1 MKLVSR
7 MLGAAL
13 CAMGL
18 VGVSASAGA
27 GSSHHAP
34 PPKVYHGGGHHGG
47 HHGGGHHGGGRLI
60 TIGGPQ
66 INVGDVNVYSGGMSA
81 ASSVSISNA
90 SSNVTVYGGGGGSY
104 VNYTKV
110 PEYIE
115 GLEVVT
121 VTRGTGLDM
130 SAVRADC
137 VSPDGERMPAAR
149 TGRSGLIEAARARE
163 LFRCEAGLELH
174 AFIGAEMHGDLSHAS
189 GQTFV
194 CRTGQSLWADK
205 HGGLVC
211 RAKRHLACWTIGR
224 KAQCNC
230 DCTARAPRRLACTE
244 AQLRHAFGVDAVMI
258 AARRQIDVEEVH
270 VTRGLS
276 LNGGV
281 GLPPM

>member
-13 CAMGL
+13 CALGLL
-18 VGVSASAGA
+18 VGATAGEM
-27 GSSHHAP
+27 SHAP
-34 PPKVYHGGGHHGG
+34 KG
-47 HHGGGHHGGGRLI
+47 HHGGGHHGGGHYGGGKGGGGKLI

-66 INVGDVNVYSGGMSA
+66 IHVGGVNVMSNSSSS
-81 ASSVSISNA
+81 ASSVAISN
-90 SSNVTVYGGGGGSY
+90 STTNVTVYGGGGGSY

-110 PEYIE
+110 PEYID

-121 VTRGTGLDM
+121 LTRGAGPDLT
-130 SAVRADC
+130 AVRADC
-137 VSPDGERMPAAR
+137 VAPGGERMPAAR
-149 TGRSGLIEAARARE
+149 TGRAGLIEAGRMRE

-174 AFIGAEMHGDLSHAS
+174 AFAGAALEGDLARAS
-189 GQTFV
+189 GQSFV
-194 CRTGQSLWADK
+194 CRPGHSLWATRD
-205 HGGLVC
+205 GGLVC
-211 RAKRHLACWTIGR
+211 KAKRQLACWTKGR

-230 DCTARAPRRLACTE
+230 DCTARAPRRLACNE
-244 AQLRHAFGVDAVMI
+244 AQLRHAFGVDAVTL
-258 AARRQIDVEEVH
+258 AAHRVVTVEEVH